1 MQILRKKIITE
12 FYQRFEGEPILVQSP
27 GRVNLI
33 GEHTDYNNGFVLP
46 AAINKHIYLALRVN
60 NSDRSRFYAIDQEDA
75 FETDISGELLKSD
88 KGWPNYLLGVVDQLR
103 RRGYESRGF
112 DCVFGGNVPIGAG
125 LSSSAALEGGVLFG
139 LTRLFDWD
147 IPLVEMAEIAQKAEN
162 EFVGVQCGIMDQF
175 VSLNGKKDHAMR
187 LDCRSLEYEFYPFK
201 RRDIHIVLCDTQI
214 RRELASSEYNVRRSQ
229 CEAGVQ
235 SLQNFDTNI
244 DSLRDVSRDFLEKH
258 KQHLDALV
266 FKRCK
271 YIIEENKRV
280 LDACRDLEK
289 NDIASLGRRMYASHA
304 GLRDQYEVS
313 CTELDILVDAA
324 RTIEGIV
331 GARMMGGGF
340 GGCTINLVEDEHLN
354 TFKKQIHTLYQKKT
368 GKKIKI
374 YQAKVSEGTHLV
386 DLPKT
391 KTKKSYET

>member
-1 MQILRKKIITE
+1 MQKLENKVITE
-12 FYQRFEGEPILVQSP
+12 FHRRFGGEPILIQSP

-46 AAINKHIYLALRVN
+46 AAINKHIYLALAAN
-60 NSDRSRFYAIDQEDA
+60 NADYSRFYAIDQDDT

-103 RRGYESRGF
+103 RHGYDSGGF
-112 DCVFGGNVPIGAG
+112 DCVFGGNIPIGAG

-139 LTRLFDWD
+139 VTRLFDWN
-147 IPLVEMAEIAQKAEN
+147 IPLVEMAKIAQKAEN

-175 VSLNGKKDHAMR
+175 ISLNGKKNHAMK
-187 LDCRSLEYEFYPFK
+187 LDCRSLEYEFYPLK
-201 RRDIHIVLCDTQI
+201 RRDIHIVLCDTRI

-229 CEAGVQ
+229 CEEGVRI
-235 SLQNFDTNI
+235 LQQFGADIN
-244 DSLRDVSRDFLEKH
+244 SLRDVYPDLLNKH
-258 KQHLDALV
+258 RQRLDPIV

-271 YIIEENKRV
+271 YILEENKRV

-289 NDIASLGRRMYASHA
+289 NDLISFGRRMYASHA

-324 RTIEGIV
+324 HTIDGVI

-340 GGCTINLVEDEHLN
+340 GGCTINLVEDQYLEL
-354 TFKKQIHTLYQKKT
+354 FKEQISAHYEKET
-368 GKKIKI
+368 GNEIKI

-386 DLPKT
+386 DLTQAKT
-391 KTKKSYET
+391 EEEI